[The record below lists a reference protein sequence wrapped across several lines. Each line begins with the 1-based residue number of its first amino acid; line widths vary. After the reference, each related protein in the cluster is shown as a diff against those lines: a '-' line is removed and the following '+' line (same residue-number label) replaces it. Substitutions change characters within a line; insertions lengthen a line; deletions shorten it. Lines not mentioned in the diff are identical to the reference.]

1 MIDCWGTDSHGLRD
15 CSIVFNQLISMI
27 CRPNL
32 EDSLP
37 KIRTAYLRVSNSS
50 ASNTTSSA

>member
-15 CSIVFNQLISMI
+15 CSIVFDQLIS
-27 CRPNL
+27 RPNL
-32 EDSLP
+32 EDYLL
-37 KIRTAYLRVSNSS
+37 KIRTAYLRVTNSS

>member
-1 MIDCWGTDSHGLRD
+1 MIDCWGTDSHGLGD
-15 CSIVFNQLISMI
+15 CSIVFDQFI

-32 EDSLP
+32 EDSLL
-37 KIRTAYLRVSNSS
+37 KIRTPSLRVSNSS